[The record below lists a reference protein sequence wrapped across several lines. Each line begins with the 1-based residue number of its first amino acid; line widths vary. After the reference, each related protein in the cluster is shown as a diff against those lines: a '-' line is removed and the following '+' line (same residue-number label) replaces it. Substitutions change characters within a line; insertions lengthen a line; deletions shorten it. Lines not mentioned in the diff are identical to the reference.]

1 MNKSGSVSVS
11 DQSGWAYENQQ
22 YIWDLYQ
29 SISQNID
36 AVIFIVGKQDKKIE
50 YVFENADRVLGIP
63 AETFYADDDGEP
75 NELYQKIRKMIRE
88 KQPTKREVWEMEGVN
103 QAFSQ
108 NMWLNVISCP
118 IKLGGKEKYIFVL
131 SDVTEEHLI
140 RRALSEAAKAAELA
154 SAAKSRFLSN
164 MSHDIRTPMNA
175 IIGFATLAE
184 KNLGD
189 NEKVRDY
196 LHKILSSGNIL
207 LDLIN
212 DVLDMSRIESGKMQ
226 IQESRANLFGIFDDL
241 KIVIAEQVN
250 AKSLKFTVD
259 VSQADNPFVYCDE
272 IHLKQMLM
280 NLLSNAIKFTP
291 EGGEVMLS
299 LVQEPCEAEGYG
311 NYVFHVK
318 DTGLGMSQEFVQK
331 VFDAFEREVNST
343 VNKIQGT
350 GLGMAITKSIV
361 ELMNGFI
368 QVETKQGEGT
378 EFTVS
383 LTFRLW
389 EQELYQA
396 KTPEEEENDGEIDFT
411 GRRILLVE
419 DNELNREIASEIL
432 LDYGLEVESAE
443 NGQAALEKLKS
454 GGAGRYDLVL
464 MDVQMPV
471 MNGYEATKAIRQ
483 LEDPG
488 LAGITIVAM
497 TANAFHEDR
506 QAALESGM
514 DGFISKPIDVEQL
527 VKTLKGIL

>member
-1 MNKSGSVSVS
+1 
-11 DQSGWAYENQQ
+11 
-22 YIWDLYQ
+22 
-29 SISQNID
+29 
-36 AVIFIVGKQDKKIE
+36 
-50 YVFENADRVLGIP
+50 
-63 AETFYADDDGEP
+63 
-75 NELYQKIRKMIRE
+75 
-88 KQPTKREVWEMEGVN
+88 
-103 QAFSQ
+103 
-108 NMWLNVISCP
+108 
-118 IKLGGKEKYIFVL
+118 
-131 SDVTEEHLI
+131 
-140 RRALSEAAKAAELA
+140 
-154 SAAKSRFLSN
+154 
-164 MSHDIRTPMNA
+164 MNA

-241 KIVIAEQVN
+241 KIVIAEQVK

-361 ELMNGFI
+361 ELMNGII

-389 EQELYQA
+389 EQELSQA
-396 KTPEEEENDGEIDFT
+396 KTPEEEENGGEIDFT

>member
-1 MNKSGSVSVS
+1 M
-11 DQSGWAYENQQ
+11 
-22 YIWDLYQ
+22 
-29 SISQNID
+29 
-36 AVIFIVGKQDKKIE
+36 
-50 YVFENADRVLGIP
+50 
-63 AETFYADDDGEP
+63 
-75 NELYQKIRKMIRE
+75 
-88 KQPTKREVWEMEGVN
+88 
-103 QAFSQ
+103 
-108 NMWLNVISCP
+108 
-118 IKLGGKEKYIFVL
+118 
-131 SDVTEEHLI
+131 
-140 RRALSEAAKAAELA
+140 
-154 SAAKSRFLSN
+154 
-164 MSHDIRTPMNA
+164 
-175 IIGFATLAE
+175 
-184 KNLGD
+184 
-189 NEKVRDY
+189 
-196 LHKILSSGNIL
+196 
-207 LDLIN
+207 
-212 DVLDMSRIESGKMQ
+212 
-226 IQESRANLFGIFDDL
+226 
-241 KIVIAEQVN
+241 
-250 AKSLKFTVD
+250 
-259 VSQADNPFVYCDE
+259 
-272 IHLKQMLM
+272 
-280 NLLSNAIKFTP
+280 
-291 EGGEVMLS
+291 
-299 LVQEPCEAEGYG
+299 QEPCEAEGYG

-361 ELMNGFI
+361 ELMNGII